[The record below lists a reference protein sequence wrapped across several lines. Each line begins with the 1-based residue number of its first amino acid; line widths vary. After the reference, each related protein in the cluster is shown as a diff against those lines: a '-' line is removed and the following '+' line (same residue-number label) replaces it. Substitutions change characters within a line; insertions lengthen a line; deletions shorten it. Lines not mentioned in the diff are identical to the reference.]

1 MSAAKR
7 SAETTQELRAALLE
21 HAQRLVSRDGAS
33 ALTMRAL
40 AAEAGVS
47 LGLPY
52 KIFADRREIVDEI
65 VSAEVRRFGAAA
77 ETLLTR
83 VGTYTVGDN
92 LIWFASIVLNSPAA
106 SLAQELHADDQRL
119 ESASRVAERT
129 GLSPASFPAVL
140 ADYLT
145 AEQRVG
151 RVRDNIDGEAF
162 GFLIAGAL
170 HNLLIAGPAWRRPE
184 QRQLEGY
191 LTAAACAI
199 AKESQG
205 SRSTEHNL
213 DPQES

>member
-7 SAETTQELRAALLE
+7 TAETTQELRAALLE

-40 AAEAGVS
+40 SAEAGVS

-65 VSAEVRRFGAAA
+65 VAAEMRRFGAAA
-77 ETLLTR
+77 ESLLTR
-83 VGTYTVGDN
+83 AGSYTVGDN

-106 SLAQELHADDQRL
+106 PLAQELHAGDQRL
-119 ESASRVAERT
+119 ESAAKVAERT
-129 GLSPASFPAVL
+129 GLSPTSFPALL

-145 AEQRVG
+145 AEQRAG
-151 RVRDNIDGEAF
+151 RVRDNIDCQAF

-170 HNLLIAGPAWRRPE
+170 HNLLIAGPAWPRPE
-184 QRQLEGY
+184 RGQLKRY
-191 LTAAACAI
+191 LTAAARAI
-199 AKESQG
+199 AKEPQG
-205 SRSTEHNL
+205 G
-213 DPQES
+213 

>member
-1 MSAAKR
+1 LSAAKR
-7 SAETTQELRAALLE
+7 STETTQELRAALLE

-40 AAEAGVS
+40 ASEAGVS
-47 LGLPY
+47 LGLLY

-77 ETLLTR
+77 ETLLNR

-92 LIWFASIVLNSPAA
+92 LIGFASIVLNSPAA

-129 GLSPASFPAVL
+129 GLSPALFPAVL

-145 AEQRVG
+145 AEQRAG
-151 RVRDNIDGEAF
+151 RVRDNIDCEAF

-184 QRQLEGY
+184 QRQLKRY
-191 LTAAACAI
+191 VTAAACAI
-199 AKESQG
+199 AKEPQG
-205 SRSTEHNL
+205 LQRREYNL
-213 DPQES
+213 DPKES

>member
-7 SAETTQELRAALLE
+7 TAETTEELRAALLE
-21 HAQRLVSRDGAS
+21 HAQRLVNRDGAS

-65 VSAEVRRFGAAA
+65 VSAEARRFGAAA
-77 ETLLTR
+77 EALLTR

-106 SLAQELHADDQRL
+106 PLAQELHSDDQRL
-119 ESASRVAERT
+119 ESATRVAQRT
-129 GLSPASFPAVL
+129 GSSPASFPAVL
-140 ADYLT
+140 ADYFT
-145 AEQRVG
+145 AEQRAG
-151 RVRDNIDGEAF
+151 RVRDNVDCEAF

-170 HNLLIAGPAWRRPE
+170 HNLLIAGPAWPHPE
-184 QRQLEGY
+184 RHQLKRY

-199 AKESQG
+199 ANEPIKG
-205 SRSTEHNL
+205 R
-213 DPQES
+213 

>member
-1 MSAAKR
+1 MERPR
-7 SAETTQELRAALLE
+7 SPCELWLPRPESRWVCHTRSSPIGARSWTKSCRPKCA
-21 HAQRLVSRDGAS
+21 VSVQS
-33 ALTMRAL
+33 
-40 AAEAGVS
+40 
-47 LGLPY
+47 
-52 KIFADRREIVDEI
+52 
-65 VSAEVRRFGAAA
+65 A
-77 ETLLTR
+77 ETLLAR

-129 GLSPASFPAVL
+129 GLTPASFPAVL

-184 QRQLEGY
+184 QRQLEHY
-191 LTAAACAI
+191 LTAAAGAI

-205 SRSTEHNL
+205 PRSREHNL

>member
-1 MSAAKR
+1 LSAAR
-7 SAETTQELRAALLE
+7 RTAETTQELRATLLE

-77 ETLLTR
+77 ETLLNR
-83 VGTYTVGDN
+83 AGTYTVGDN

-106 SLAQELHADDQRL
+106 PLAQELHADDQRL
-119 ESASRVAERT
+119 ESANRVAERT
-129 GLSPASFPAVL
+129 GLRPASFPAVL

-145 AEQRVG
+145 AEQRAG
-151 RVRDNIDGEAF
+151 RVRDNMDCEAF

-170 HNLLIAGPAWRRPE
+170 HNLLIAGPAWPCPE
-184 QRQLEGY
+184 RRQLIRY
-191 LTAAACAI
+191 LTAAAYAI
-199 AKESQG
+199 A
-205 SRSTEHNL
+205 TE
-213 DPQES
+213 PQNR

>member
-1 MSAAKR
+1 LSAAKR
-7 SAETTQELRAALLE
+7 STETTQELRAALLE

-40 AAEAGVS
+40 ASEAGVS
-47 LGLPY
+47 LGLLY

-77 ETLLTR
+77 ETLLNR

-92 LIWFASIVLNSPAA
+92 LIGFASIVLNSPAA

-129 GLSPASFPAVL
+129 GLSPALFPAVL

-145 AEQRVG
+145 AEQRAG
-151 RVRDNIDGEAF
+151 RVRDNIDCEAF

-184 QRQLEGY
+184 QRQLKRY
-191 LTAAACAI
+191 VTAAACAI
-199 AKESQG
+199 AKEPQG
-205 SRSTEHNL
+205 LQRREHNL
-213 DPQES
+213 DPKES

>member
-1 MSAAKR
+1 LSAAKR
-7 SAETTQELRAALLE
+7 TAETTQELRAALLE

-65 VSAEVRRFGAAA
+65 VAAEMGRFGAAA
-77 ETLLTR
+77 ESLLAR
-83 VGTYTVGDN
+83 AGSYTVGDN

-106 SLAQELHADDQRL
+106 PLAQELHADDQRL
-119 ESASRVAERT
+119 ESATKVAKRT
-129 GLSPASFPAVL
+129 GLSPASFPVIL

-145 AEQRVG
+145 AEQRAG
-151 RVRDNIDGEAF
+151 RVRDNIDCQAF

-170 HNLLIAGPAWRRPE
+170 HNLLIAGPAWPRLER
-184 QRQLEGY
+184 RQLKRY

-199 AKESQG
+199 A
-205 SRSTEHNL
+205 
-213 DPQES
+213 QEQ

>member
-1 MSAAKR
+1 LSAAR
-7 SAETTQELRAALLE
+7 RTAETTQELRATLLE

-77 ETLLTR
+77 ETLLNR
-83 VGTYTVGDN
+83 AGTYTVGDN

-106 SLAQELHADDQRL
+106 PLAQELHADDQRL
-119 ESASRVAERT
+119 ESANRVAERT
-129 GLSPASFPAVL
+129 GLRPASFPAVL

-145 AEQRVG
+145 AEQRAG
-151 RVRDNIDGEAF
+151 RVRDNIDCEAF

-170 HNLLIAGPAWRRPE
+170 HNLLIAGPAWPRPE
-184 QRQLEGY
+184 RRQLIRY
-191 LTAAACAI
+191 LTAAAYAI
-199 AKESQG
+199 A
-205 SRSTEHNL
+205 TE
-213 DPQES
+213 PQNR

>member
-1 MSAAKR
+1 LSAAR
-7 SAETTQELRAALLE
+7 RTAETTQELRATLLE

-77 ETLLTR
+77 KTLLNR
-83 VGTYTVGDN
+83 AGTYTVGDN

-106 SLAQELHADDQRL
+106 PLAQELHADDQRL
-119 ESASRVAERT
+119 ESANRVAERT
-129 GLSPASFPAVL
+129 GLRPASFPAVL

-145 AEQRVG
+145 AEQRAG
-151 RVRDNIDGEAF
+151 RVRDNIDCEAF

-170 HNLLIAGPAWRRPE
+170 HNLLIAGPAWPRPE
-184 QRQLEGY
+184 RRQLIRH
-191 LTAAACAI
+191 LTAAAYAI
-199 AKESQG
+199 ANE
-205 SRSTEHNL
+205 
-213 DPQES
+213 PQNR

>member
-1 MSAAKR
+1 MYDLTSGIALSAAKR
-7 SAETTQELRAALLE
+7 TPETTQELRATLLE

-65 VSAEVRRFGAAA
+65 VSAELRRFGAAA
-77 ETLLTR
+77 ESLLTR
-83 VGTYTVGDN
+83 AGKHTVGDN
-92 LIWFASIVLNSPAA
+92 LSWFASIVLNSPAA
-106 SLAQELHADDQRL
+106 PLAQELHADDQHLR
-119 ESASRVAERT
+119 SATRVAEQT

-145 AEQRVG
+145 VEQRAG
-151 RVRDNIDGEAF
+151 RVKDNIDCEAF

-170 HNLLIAGPAWRRPE
+170 HNLLIAGPAWPRTD
-184 QRQLEGY
+184 QSQLERY
-191 LTAAACAI
+191 LTATSRAI
-199 AKESQG
+199 AKK
-205 SRSTEHNL
+205 
-213 DPQES
+213 P